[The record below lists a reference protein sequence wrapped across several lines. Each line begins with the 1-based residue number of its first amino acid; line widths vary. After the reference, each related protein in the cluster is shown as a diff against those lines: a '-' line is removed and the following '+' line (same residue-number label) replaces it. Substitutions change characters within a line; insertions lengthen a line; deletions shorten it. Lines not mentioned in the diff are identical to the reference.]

1 MSEWDL
7 DNAELTER
15 TINWLRSVGKATPSQ
30 TESPFPKTLQSRIRN
45 LQALTAESSR
55 ILDSSSLRFI
65 LSLAY
70 LLGTFQSTNHPRS
83 PKSNTTYPTFGCVQV
98 KTMMHLRYWF
108 LIWTVRGGYY
118 SGTQMTRLPSN
129 ETMCKTRD
137 VNEDQPST
145 VKIVLPQVPFEDKNP
160 AAKAAIEMRKRK
172 YHLAGK
178 RIVDQS
184 C

>member
-1 MSEWDL
+1 
-7 DNAELTER
+7 
-15 TINWLRSVGKATPSQ
+15 
-30 TESPFPKTLQSRIRN
+30 
-45 LQALTAESSR
+45 
-55 ILDSSSLRFI
+55 
-65 LSLAY
+65 
-70 LLGTFQSTNHPRS
+70 
-83 PKSNTTYPTFGCVQV
+83 
-98 KTMMHLRYWF
+98 
-108 LIWTVRGGYY
+108 
-118 SGTQMTRLPSN
+118 MTRLPSN

-184 C
+184 CSIHVCSPIVSDSLISCCVQPHGVPEAQEAQ